1 MPGNT
6 RLIALGKKLDS
17 IYMKY
22 NKRKYVDPDPLLFLY
37 EYPDIRD
44 REIAGLVAA
53 CLAYG
58 RVEMIM
64 KTLGLVL
71 KKMGNSPYEYITGSR
86 EKDIDKHCEG
96 FKYRFAKENHLSC
109 LLKGIKGVILEYGS
123 LENCFC
129 TGIFRTSI
137 GNEDKTILSGL
148 GLLYREL
155 NRAGIIGHLLA
166 DPQKTSACKRSHLF
180 LRWMVRK
187 DAVDPGGWDSVSPG
201 QLIVPLDTHMYS
213 IGKMLGFTNRKSP
226 DKICAI
232 EITNGFRKI
241 FKQDPVKYDF
251 SLTRFGIRRNMDMDD
266 LKAFIHDS

>member
-1 MPGNT
+1 MQENT
-6 RLIALGKKLDS
+6 KLTALGEKLDS
-17 IYMKY
+17 IYLKY
-22 NKRKYVDPDPLLFLY
+22 NKQKYVNPDPLLFLY
-37 EYPDIRD
+37 DYPDIRD

-71 KKMGNSPYEYITGSR
+71 KKMGKSPYEYITGSR
-86 EKDIDKHCEG
+86 EKDIDKHFTG
-96 FKYRFAKENHLSC
+96 FKYRFAKDHHLSC

-123 LENCFC
+123 LENCFR
-129 TGIFRTSI
+129 TGI
-137 GNEDKTILSGL
+137 GNEDKTTLSGL
-148 GLLYREL
+148 GLLYRKIT
-155 NRAGIIGHLLA
+155 RAGVIGHLLA

-213 IGKMLGFTNRKSP
+213 VGKILEFTKRKSP
-226 DKICAI
+226 DKITAL
-232 EITNGFRKI
+232 EITKGFSKI
-241 FKQDPVKYDF
+241 LKQDPVKYDF
-251 SLTRFGIRRNMDMDD
+251 SLTRFGIRRNMEMDD
-266 LKAFIHDS
+266 LNAFIHDTSS